1 MDGRE
6 QDGWMDCVIE
16 RLADG
21 GSHAWTD
28 WWVDGDKADKR
39 HKMYVQTDGRINW
52 LIIGQIWLADRKK
65 E

>member
-1 MDGRE
+1 MSTIRRGLDRQTSRQMDGRE

-39 HKMYVQTDGRINW
+39 HKMYV
-52 LIIGQIWLADRKK
+52 
-65 E
+65 

>member
-39 HKMYVQTDGRINW
+39 HKMYV
-52 LIIGQIWLADRKK
+52 
-65 E
+65 